1 MDESMTFEDYMA
13 DAMRTFTR
21 QKGEELSGP
30 LNVATFALGLAG
42 EAGEVA
48 DLIKKGIGHGHDV
61 PLDKLTSELGDVLWY
76 VAAVAKCYGLTLEE
90 VAMYNVAKLRKRYPD
105 GFTHQA
111 SLFRGVE

>member
-1 MDESMTFEDYMA
+1 MDEPLTFEEYMA

-21 QKGEELSGP
+21 KPGEELSSA
-30 LNVATFALGLAG
+30 LNAACFALGLAG
-42 EAGEVA
+42 ESGEVA

-90 VAMYNVAKLRKRYPD
+90 VAAYNVAKLRKRYPD
-105 GFTHQA
+105 GFSHAA
-111 SLFRGVE
+111 SIGRSA